1 MDLFKKKGKKSGEDG
16 SLYFLWKDLERLLRR
31 SFLGPPVGK
40 ILFFFPEYHTVD
52 LLFNRNPFKRP
63 KYISLLKSMFMI
75 TARDSYQNYSITAD

>member
-1 MDLFKKKGKKSGEDG
+1 MI
-16 SLYFLWKDLERLLRR
+16 

-40 ILFFFPEYHTVD
+40 ILFFFPKYHTVD

-75 TARDSYQNYSITAD
+75 TVRDSYQNYSTNSRLTKGNNQYRSHMSDS